1 MSNLVQELLSIKSPY
16 NDFIERPELIQG
28 YTEDEIKEIEQRY
41 NLSIHGQFK
50 EFLMTMGKCSGGLL
64 LGREIFIYH
73 SGLKPNSDSFGLENQ
88 EFWQY
93 DDNQGFKEQTNY
105 IDLVEY
111 QFFEFGDDGESRNYV
126 YFLLT
131 KNQDDIIYQYDTM
144 RETVVAV
151 GTLFD
156 FLLDWRKNYATYI
169 TGNER
174 SGLFESLTT
183 GRLL

>member
-1 MSNLVQELLSIKSPY
+1 MSEFLNKMLSIKNLD

-50 EFLMTMGKCSGGLL
+50 ELLMTMGKCSGGLL

-73 SGLKPNSDSFGLENQ
+73 DNLAPSSDSFGLENQ

-93 DDNQGFKEQTNY
+93 DDNQSFKKQTNY

-111 QFFEFGDDGESRNYV
+111 QFFEFGDDGESRNHV

-131 KNQDDIIYQYDTM
+131 KNQDDTIYKYDT
-144 RETVVAV
+144 RTEIVVAV

-156 FLLDWRKNYATYI
+156 FLLDWRKNYTTFI
-169 TGNER
+169 TGENINQFK
-174 SGLFESLTT
+174 LYTT